1 MICFIYFAQIIQA
14 PTKPK
19 GEPMIPFVAM
29 GWFHLVFVLV
39 LLNIHEIYPKLK
51 FGFRIIRKS
60 PIEYTLSLA
69 PMQVF
74 GSPASALRHCS
85 YSVCCTTEE
94 GMVGR
99 KTWEKVLGEFLCMF
113 SLYPGCP
120 LYTQK
125 TNWLRFGNHPSSIL
139 INQLCVLREE
149 MNKTRHRL
157 HIF

>member
-14 PTKPK
+14 PTKSK
-19 GEPMIPFVAM
+19 GELMIPFVAM

-60 PIEYTLSLA
+60 PIEYTLSSA
-69 PMQVF
+69 PMQ
-74 GSPASALRHCS
+74 
-85 YSVCCTTEE
+85 VCCTTEE